1 MGGAFPHLARP
12 CHAMFFLFPYTTD
25 APVYYW
31 PFATLG
37 LIVANVLVFI
47 GMVNGTIS
55 NADEWVLWYGEG
67 LHPLQWVTN
76 FFTHSGSSHLVGNML
91 FLWVF
96 GIIVEG
102 KLGWWKFLSCYLG
115 IGVVHSLLEQIVML
129 QYTGGTPGAVGA
141 SAAIFGIMAIAATWA
156 PLNEITFFYIAIF
169 RTGTFD
175 VSVAVMAFC
184 YTMLE
189 LAYVFLFGTAAASSL
204 LHLTGFL
211 VGLPLGIALLKL
223 KAVDCEGWDAFHVW
237 SGDYGG
243 FKKEPDVL
251 QESAELAQK
260 IQQRDEQLLV
270 QAKAQLRQ
278 YLQAKNLAA
287 ALLLYEKMRRV
298 GDGLV
303 LERDELFALI
313 KHLQA
318 TNRFR
323 ESAPL
328 MAELIRRFPDG
339 ADAVRVKLAQLCVV
353 QLDRPAKAL
362 ELLAG
367 VNPQRLSTPQ
377 AELAK
382 KIAAKARAMQ
392 ADGEVELDTEI

>member
-1 MGGAFPHLARP
+1 
-12 CHAMFFLFPYTTD
+12 MFFLFPYTTD

-37 LIVANVLVFI
+37 LIMANALIFV
-47 GMVNGTIS
+47 GMQNGMIA

-67 LHPLQWVTN
+67 LHPIQWVTN
-76 FFTHSGSSHLVGNML
+76 IFTHSGLSHIIGNML
-91 FLWVF
+91 FLWIF
-96 GIIVEG
+96 GIIAEG

-115 IGVVHSLLEQIVML
+115 IGVVHSMLEQMVML
-129 QYTGGTPGAVGA
+129 QYTGNVPGAVGA
-141 SAAIFGIMAIAATWA
+141 SAAIFGIMALATIWA
-156 PLNEITFFYIAIF
+156 PLNEMTFFYIAAF
-169 RTGTFD
+169 RTGTFE
-175 VSVAVMAFC
+175 VSIAVMAFC
-184 YTMLE
+184 YTMWE
-189 LAYVFLFGTAAASSL
+189 LAYVVIFGTAAASSL

-251 QESAELAQK
+251 KESAELAEKNQA
-260 IQQRDEQLLV
+260 RDGNQLV
-270 QAKAQLRQ
+270 EAKAQLRH
-278 YLQAKNLAA
+278 YLQAKNPVA
-287 ALLLYEKMRRV
+287 ALLLYEKMRHV
-298 GDGLV
+298 GGGLV
-303 LERDELFALI
+303 LDRDELFALI

-362 ELLAG
+362 ELLSGIDPLRLPA
-367 VNPQRLSTPQ
+367 PQM
-377 AELAK
+377 ELAK
-382 KIAAKARAMQ
+382 KIAAKAHAMQ
-392 ADGEVELDTEI
+392 ADGDVELDTEL